1 MANQTFSDILP
12 DKRNQYARLKSKKAK
27 SRFLTHLQEV
37 YGFERKY
44 LIKLLT
50 GERTYH
56 PHPGRGCTY
65 GPEFARYAL
74 KLHEACKYLC
84 APYFRVRLPTL
95 IKDWE
100 AIKGAI
106 PTDVKNQLLK
116 ASEST
121 FARLFRKFP
130 HEHTRQGNRKSGP
143 NRLKDTVPTGSR
155 GRIDSKIRYRLV
167 RVNVLKMGN
176 LA

>member
-1 MANQTFSDILP
+1 MEKPHWSNSRTPNGDFLSIMKGHENHGQPDILGYP
-12 DKRNQYARLKSKKAK
+12 
-27 SRFLTHLQEV
+27 SRQKEPVRPPENHLQEV

-100 AIKGAI
+100 AIKGTI

-130 HEHTRQGNRKSGP
+130 HDVTSHGKCDCP
-143 NRLKDTVPTGSR
+143 
-155 GRIDSKIRYRLV
+155 GRIYFAR
-167 RVNVLKMGN
+167 
-176 LA
+176 

>member
-100 AIKGAI
+100 AINLHSAVGRR
-106 PTDVKNQLLK
+106 
-116 ASEST
+116 ESP
-121 FARLFRKFP
+121 FKPIKPRLCFGF
-130 HEHTRQGNRKSGP
+130 SVSP
-143 NRLKDTVPTGSR
+143 NG
-155 GRIDSKIRYRLV
+155 
-167 RVNVLKMGN
+167 
-176 LA
+176 

>member
-1 MANQTFSDILP
+1 MDTKPKNGKTPLVKFKDTERGLSFYHEILP

-100 AIKGAI
+100 AMGQSR
-106 PTDVKNQLLK
+106 PT
-116 ASEST
+116 
-121 FARLFRKFP
+121 
-130 HEHTRQGNRKSGP
+130 
-143 NRLKDTVPTGSR
+143 
-155 GRIDSKIRYRLV
+155 SKISF
-167 RVNVLKMGN
+167 
-176 LA
+176 